1 MSVLNRLSRI
11 WRNIFHRERVDDDL
25 NAELNS
31 YLDLAADQYSARG
44 MGRPEALRAAKLDA
58 GGMEPVKEAVRDV
71 RAGSLVE
78 SILRDL
84 RFGGRLLARSPGFT
98 AAALLMLAVGIGAN
112 TAVFS
117 LLNALVL
124 RGLPYSEP
132 ERIVRV
138 FENRPRE
145 GTRHSA
151 SAPDYLDWRD
161 QSTSFQSLAAMS
173 GTGVTWQSESGAER
187 VPAALVTP
195 EFLDVYGVKPAVGT
209 GFGADVQTRPSA
221 ILTHGF
227 WQRRF
232 GGDPAIIGK
241 SLTIE
246 NTPIEIAGVL
256 PSGFEYPEDDVEL
269 LLPLTWRSREQLDRA
284 SHEYTVTG
292 RLKPGISLRAAQ
304 AELNTIAGRL
314 ESQYT
319 VNKGHGAI
327 AVPLADVLLE
337 PVRRPLLIL
346 QFAAALVLLVACG
359 NLANLLLARL
369 LARER
374 ELSIRLAIGAGRGH
388 LLRQLLC
395 ENLLLALTGGV
406 LGVGVAYAALPLLR
420 SLAPADV
427 PLVGTGRIGVDGAV
441 LAAGLLLSLAC
452 ALLFGLAPAWRGV
465 GFGWKEGTAGGPQ
478 RQRLGGLL
486 IAFQVAFSVLLL
498 TGTTLFLRSLVAL
511 RTVDPGFQAQQVLT
525 MRVGLP
531 DRLYKEP
538 RDVVALTEEWSK
550 AIGRFPGVRA
560 VGLTSHL
567 PVSGMDGRRG
577 LAIKGVNPPD
587 PNQPRRAHPR
597 WVSPGYFAAMGLRV
611 VEGRLFLETDRAA
624 SQPVM
629 IVNEAAARRY
639 FPSGKAVGH
648 LARLAGS
655 DGPWH
660 EVVGVVADVRHW
672 GLDVEPRPEQYYCHL
687 QQPTWT
693 INMVIQANGDLS
705 SLVAP
710 ARNEFRR
717 LAGPT
722 IPISAVRTMDE
733 VIDRSVASE
742 RSILMLLGTFGG
754 IALLLTA
761 AGIWGMA
768 AYVLSKRKRE
778 LGIRL
783 ALGATE
789 GTLIRQVIRRSMA
802 AVGGGAVAGTLLS
815 ILAVRATS
823 TKLFGVSTSDPLTY
837 AVVLM
842 VSGAVAW
849 LANYMPARRIVRAMP
864 LDVLRQE

>member
-388 LLRQLLC
+388 LLRQPSAGTDRGSAGSGC
-395 ENLLLALTGGV
+395 RVRGSSAPS
-406 LGVGVAYAALPLLR
+406 VAGAGRCPLSRNRQNRRRWRCARGWAA
-420 SLAPADV
+420 
-427 PLVGTGRIGVDGAV
+427 
-441 LAAGLLLSLAC
+441 
-452 ALLFGLAPAWRGV
+452 
-465 GFGWKEGTAGGPQ
+465 
-478 RQRLGGLL
+478 
-486 IAFQVAFSVLLL
+486 AFAR
-498 TGTTLFLRSLVAL
+498 LRSLV
-511 RTVDPGFQAQQVLT
+511 RIGSS
-525 MRVGLP
+525 
-531 DRLYKEP
+531 
-538 RDVVALTEEWSK
+538 VA
-550 AIGRFPGVRA
+550 
-560 VGLTSHL
+560 
-567 PVSGMDGRRG
+567 RR
-577 LAIKGVNPPD
+577 
-587 PNQPRRAHPR
+587 
-597 WVSPGYFAAMGLRV
+597 WLRV
-611 VEGRLFLETDRAA
+611 ERGHCWRA
-624 SQPVM
+624 STP
-629 IVNEAAARRY
+629 AARRLTDCLSSCLLRT
-639 FPSGKAVGH
+639 PAHRNRAVPAESCGTADSRSGLPGS
-648 LARLAGS
+648 AGS
-655 DGPWH
+655 DHACG
-660 EVVGVVADVRHW
+660 
-672 GLDVEPRPEQYYCHL
+672 
-687 QQPTWT
+687 
-693 INMVIQANGDLS
+693 
-705 SLVAP
+705 
-710 ARNEFRR
+710 
-717 LAGPT
+717 
-722 IPISAVRTMDE
+722 
-733 VIDRSVASE
+733 AS
-742 RSILMLLGTFGG
+742 
-754 IALLLTA
+754 
-761 AGIWGMA
+761 
-768 AYVLSKRKRE
+768 
-778 LGIRL
+778 
-783 ALGATE
+783 
-789 GTLIRQVIRRSMA
+789 
-802 AVGGGAVAGTLLS
+802 
-815 ILAVRATS
+815 
-823 TKLFGVSTSDPLTY
+823 
-837 AVVLM
+837 
-842 VSGAVAW
+842 
-849 LANYMPARRIVRAMP
+849 
-864 LDVLRQE
+864 